1 MGSDSIPD
9 IAASSEN
16 VSSGEVEGESNNIDS
31 LEVVS
36 SAGDTTRELESA
48 AESLTR
54 VELDLACS
62 SEKLVNLDILVMH
75 VASRENDFEAFG
87 SEEEHTLEGPVEK
100 ALEFDLLYGIL
111 ESEVRELESFL
122 SALQSEIDGS
132 RELISSY
139 KQLGYALKE
148 MEEKLQDCED
158 SLKQSFEQ
166 VSDIKAQSANFQR
179 ILLASSGD
187 EKWKDDK
194 ELAGLEN
201 GSSDL
206 NAKIKMHTAEQQ
218 RNILRMLEK
227 SLAREMDLEKKLTES
242 RQTEED
248 LKFRMQQEVFC
259 MEEEAEDMWE
269 RLFEAENSAEI
280 LLGISK
286 ELFGRIQM
294 AQFSINGANQREG
307 ELRSKL
313 QDLTEQLKEK
323 DFALQGSESSR
334 TELVEKAKSL
344 EQKLRELESE
354 LHHLKDYPEQNKV
367 LEGKATEA
375 EKRAENAEAECKLL
389 RESNME
395 LNKDVNCLKNSIA
408 DVTGRVEQLD
418 RQLRES
424 ELKRLHAVASAE
436 ASQEKQIML
445 DCTIKDMDNLIK
457 DLKSKVLKAESQTES
472 VEEKCIILSESNAE
486 LIEEINFLR
495 RRMEH
500 LETSLHQADE
510 VKKETAKDIR
520 VRTKLITDLVLQ
532 LALERERLCKQISS
546 LKKEK
551 KVAVKYL
558 QRIKEPSVT
567 VIRSPDAKAK
577 EHLSTDSDGKN
588 GNSRKESNEEI
599 MGSSTIS
606 SEVGACLPICSN
618 HPNRYGLLAVV
629 LDIPILMHPTY
640 VCFYIGNEQRDVST
654 TEIKMS
660 DADTTSELNTIR
672 NIDARQLKFKYVSVV
687 VLVMV
692 IPILAAFLFQQ

>member
-9 IAASSEN
+9 IPASSEN
-16 VSSGEVEGESNNIDS
+16 VSSGEVEGESNNVDS

-242 RQTEED
+242 RQTEEN

-323 DFALQGSESSR
+323 DCALQGSESSR

-375 EKRAENAEAECKLL
+375 EKRAEIAEAECKLL

-408 DVTGRVEQLD
+408 DVTERVEQLD

-500 LETSLHQADE
+500 LETSLHQADDA
-510 VKKETAKDIR
+510 KKETAKDI
-520 VRTKLITDLVLQ
+520 
-532 LALERERLCKQISS
+532 S
-546 LKKEK
+546 LKSTNFGWNS
-551 KVAVKYL
+551 
-558 QRIKEPSVT
+558 QFTPSNLSLIVDMDSPNHIYMIEFHIWNAT
-567 VIRSPDAKAK
+567 RPSDTSLTNKGAFRYCDSSPDAKAK
-577 EHLSTDSDGKN
+577 EHLSTDTDGKN
-588 GNSRKESNEEI
+588 GTSRKESNEEI

-618 HPNRYGLLAVV
+618 YPNRHPHAN
-629 LDIPILMHPTY
+629 IPTY

-672 NIDARQLKFKYVSVV
+672 NIDARQLKFKYVFVV